1 MIQLS
6 LIETDPPAVVQAVW
20 EQLDPTHRE
29 ALTKRLALVIAKVA
43 VTPTVAE
50 DKSDDE

>member
-6 LIETDPPAVVQAVW
+6 LIETDPPALVQAAW
-20 EQLDPTHRE
+20 EQFDPTHRE
-29 ALTKRLALVIAKVA
+29 ALTRRLALVIAKVVA
-43 VTPTVAE
+43 TPAVAE

>member
-6 LIETDPPAVVQAVW
+6 LIETDPPALVQAVW
-20 EQLDPTHRE
+20 EQFDPTHRE
-29 ALTKRLALVIAKVA
+29 ALTKRLALVIAKMVSTA
-43 VTPTVAE
+43 PIAE

>member
-6 LIETDPPAVVQAVW
+6 LIETDPPTPIQTAW
-20 EQLDPTHRE
+20 EQFDPTYRE
-29 ALTKRLALVIAKVA
+29 ALRRRLALVIAKVVA
-43 VTPTVAE
+43 TPAVAE

>member
-6 LIETDPPAVVQAVW
+6 LIKTDPRAVVQTVW
-20 EQLDPTHRE
+20 EQFDPTHRE
-29 ALTKRLALVIAKVA
+29 ALTKRLALVLAKAAAPV
-43 VTPTVAE
+43 VAE